1 MPARGSRGIV
11 VGAAVAAVLAIA
23 AMGVYGFSRGPSAP
37 SRLADW
43 YVGSWRVSGP
53 MVGVSQGQLVDRP
66 NAPPGTV
73 VIEDAGQNGRLSV
86 TMKGFPGVVAAPSQ
100 TRLDQF
106 KLNYATRDTD
116 EQTTAWAFVLGSD
129 GKAAVAAFDP
139 TTGRYTVNIPLV
151 RE

>member
-1 MPARGSRGIV
+1 MAGRRSRVAII
-11 VGAAVAAVLAIA
+11 AAVVVAVLTIA
-23 AMGVYGFSRGPSAP
+23 AMAVYGFSHGPSTPA
-37 SRLADW
+37 RLADW

-53 MVGVSQGQLVDRP
+53 MVGISQGQLVDRP
-66 NAPPGTV
+66 NAPPGTL
-73 VIEDAGQNGRLSV
+73 VIEDAGQDGLSV
-86 TMKGFPGVVAAPSQ
+86 TMKGFPGVVAAPSRA
-100 TRLDQF
+100 RLDPL
-106 KLNYATRDTD
+106 KLNYMTRDKD

>member
-11 VGAAVAAVLAIA
+11 VGAAVVAALAIA
-23 AMGVYGFSRGPSAP
+23 AMGVYGFSHGPAAP
-37 SRLADW
+37 ARLPDW

-53 MVGVSQGQLVDRP
+53 MVGVSQGRLVDRP
-66 NAPPGTV
+66 KAPPGAV
-73 VIEDAGQNGRLSV
+73 VIEDARQGGGLSV

-100 TRLDQF
+100 ARIDQL
-106 KLNYATRDTD
+106 KLNYVTRDTD
-116 EQTTAWAFVLGSD
+116 EQTTAWAFVLGSN
-129 GKAAVAAFDP
+129 GQAAVAAFDP